1 MKRFMFF
8 AVLLVS
14 SALSGCA
21 AYNSIASPTAESLG
35 NDVAGMLGVRPGQVK
50 VTDIET
56 TEYKTYFVATTH
68 NGSYN
73 CAVDSGKLVALAS
86 KHIVRTCTPIE
97 KKRAAKQKKE
107 AKQ

>member
-1 MKRFMFF
+1 MKRHS
-8 AVLLVS
+8 LLALLITC
-14 SALSGCA
+14 SALSGCTA
-21 AYNSIASPTAESLG
+21 FNSIANPTAESLG

-56 TEYKTYFVATTH
+56 TEYKTYFVATTY
-68 NGSYN
+68 NGRYN

-97 KKRAAKQKKE
+97 KKHTTKQKKAAKQ
-107 AKQ
+107 

>member
-1 MKRFMFF
+1 MKKLMLFAILSMF
-8 AVLLVS
+8 
-14 SALSGCA
+14 SALSGCTA
-21 AYNSIASPTAESLG
+21 FNSIANPTAESLG

-56 TEYKTYFVATTH
+56 TEYKTYFVATTY

-97 KKRAAKQKKE
+97 KKHTTKQKKE
-107 AKQ
+107 VKK